1 MEDLKS
7 WLIKTVKKLLKFSLE
22 HRRIVLFVD
31 LIISIFGLS
40 LSVFIYNYTTDYTQ
54 LSLLRLFQAQ
64 IAFLIFNL
72 FTFSLLKTYSN
83 LNRHTTIKEIWRV
96 FVSVSISCIL
106 LLFFLKIIGYP
117 KISAEFV
124 VTYTFLITLFISL
137 FVRFLVIYTY
147 DFSRSLANKKREKT
161 LIYEFG
167 PHSLALAGWIKR
179 SEYLNLNVQAFI
191 TRQKDARKTRIMDKP
206 VYYMPNDDIDYI
218 LEKHNV
224 STILFPDY
232 MSVSKEKDFISSM
245 VDKGMKLLVTPPL
258 EGIRND
264 DEKKYQ
270 IKNIQLE
277 DLLGRAEIVIDL
289 EKIRNQTS
297 GKTILITGA
306 AGSIGSEMVRQLSGL
321 SPKMLILYDTAETP
335 MHDLRIE
342 LESQKN
348 KINFVPV
355 IGDIRYEHR
364 LKQVFDTYHPDIVFH
379 AAAYKHVPL
388 MEENPCEAIRVNVK
402 GTKFLCDM
410 AIQNNVE
417 CFVMISTD
425 KAVNPTNVMGASK
438 RMAEIY
444 VQSVARKI
452 QNEGSK
458 MRILT
463 TRFGNVLGSNG
474 SVIPLFR
481 QQIEA
486 GGPVTVTDPEIERY
500 FMTIPEACRLV
511 LEASVLGNNGEIYVF
526 DMGKPVKIKELAR
539 RMIILSGRK
548 PETDIKIVYTG
559 LRPGEKLYEE
569 LLNDKEKTLP
579 TTHEKITVAKV
590 RQYDYQYVLESIN
603 KTIHYADIVDID
615 NTIISLKEII
625 SEYNSNNSPFKKFD
639 VSRKINQN

>member
-72 FTFSLLKTYSN
+72 FTFSLLRTYSN

>member
-31 LIISIFGLS
+31 LIIGIFGLS
-40 LSVFIYNYTTDYTQ
+40 FSVFIYNRTTDQTP
-54 LSLLRLFQAQ
+54 LSLFQLMQAQ
-64 IAFLIFNL
+64 ITFLIFNL

-83 LNRHTTIKEIWRV
+83 LNRHTTIKEIWKV
-96 FVSVSISCIL
+96 FISVSISCIL
-106 LLFFLKIIGYP
+106 LYISLNIVGFTE
-117 KISAEFV
+117 ISAEFV
-124 VTYTFLITLFISL
+124 VSYTLLTTLFITL
-137 FVRFLVIYTY
+137 FVRFLVIFFY
-147 DFSRSLANKKREKT
+147 DFSRSLANKNREKT

-191 TRQKDARKTRIMDKP
+191 TRQKDAKRTRIMDKP
-206 VYYMPNDDIDYI
+206 VYYIPNDEIDHI

-232 MSVSKEKDFISSM
+232 MSVSKEKDFISAM
-245 VDKGMKLLVTPPL
+245 VDKGLKLLVTPPL

-277 DLLGRAEIVIDL
+277 DLLGREEIVIDL
-289 EKIRNQTS
+289 EKIRKQTS

-306 AGSIGSEMVRQLSGL
+306 AGSIGSELVRQLSVLG
-321 SPKMLILYDTAETP
+321 PKLLILYDIAETP

-342 LESQKN
+342 LENQRYKT
-348 KINFVPV
+348 NFVPV

-364 LKQVFDTYHPDIVFH
+364 LKQVFENYHPDIVFH

-402 GTKFLCDM
+402 GTKFLCDI
-410 AIQNNVE
+410 AIENNVE

-444 VQSVARKI
+444 VQSVARNI

-486 GGPVTVTDPEIERY
+486 GGPVTVTDPEIERF

-526 DMGKPVKIKELAR
+526 DMGKPVKIRELAK

-569 LLNDKEKTLP
+569 LLNVKEETLP
-579 TTHEKITVAKV
+579 TTHEKITVARV
-590 RQYDYQYVLESIN
+590 RQYDYQYVLESIK

-625 SEYNSNNSPFKKFD
+625 GEYNSNNSPFEKFD
-639 VSRKINQN
+639 ELRKINQE